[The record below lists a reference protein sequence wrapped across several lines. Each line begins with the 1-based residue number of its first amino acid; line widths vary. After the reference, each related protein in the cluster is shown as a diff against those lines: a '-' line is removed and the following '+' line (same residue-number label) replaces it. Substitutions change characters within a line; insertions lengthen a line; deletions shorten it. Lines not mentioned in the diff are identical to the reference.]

1 MVRATRSWCTTDL
14 QAFLL
19 APSITPIANVNGKWD
34 AMPAKFTRR
43 LAIAGPIAMAAG
55 LSARSATA
63 EAYPSRTITLVVP
76 YGAGSGVDTTAR
88 IIAPSLGQSL
98 NQAVVVINKPGAGA
112 IVGTEYVSHQ
122 APDGYTLLLSS
133 VDMVIGPALY
143 KNLPYDAARDFTPI
157 TELATVPLFVIVK
170 GDSPIRSVQDLITAI
185 RAHPEKANYSSG
197 SALFWVTTE
206 LFLLK
211 AGVKATRVPY
221 RDAGAMTL
229 AVMGGEVLFAIS
241 GAGPVI
247 TNARSGSIRVL
258 ATTVPHRVP
267 IFPDVPTL
275 AEVGIPGI
283 DVSGWHGIWAPAKTP
298 PQIIKTLDQTIR
310 EVLASP
316 PVRKAIDNLN
326 LIIVGSS
333 TADFQ
338 TEINSKLALWKDLA
352 KKSNISAEL

>member
-1 MVRATRSWCTTDL
+1 
-14 QAFLL
+14 
-19 APSITPIANVNGKWD
+19 
-34 AMPAKFTRR
+34 MPAKYTRR
-43 LAIAGPIAMAAG
+43 LIVAGPIAAAAG
-55 LSARSATA
+55 LVARSALA
-63 EAYPSRTITLVVP
+63 EGYPSRTITLVVP

-88 IIAPSLGQSL
+88 IIAPGLGKYLKQS
-98 NQAVVVINKPGAGA
+98 VVVINKPGAGA
-112 IVGTEYVSHQ
+112 IVGTEYASHQ

-133 VDMVIGPALY
+133 VDMVIGPAIY
-143 KNLPYDAARDFTPI
+143 KKLPYDAERDFMPVAEI
-157 TELATVPLFVIVK
+157 ATVPLFVIVK
-170 GDSPIRSVQDLITAI
+170 GDSPIKTVPDLIAAI
-185 RAHPEKANYSSG
+185 KAHPEKANYSSG

-211 AGVKATRVPY
+211 AGIKATRVPY

-283 DVSGWHGIWAPAKTP
+283 DVSGWHGIWAPAETS
-298 PQIIKTLDQTIR
+298 PQIIKTLNQAIR
-310 EVLASP
+310 AILASP
-316 PVRKAIDNLN
+316 PVRTAMHNLN
-326 LIIVGSS
+326 LIIVGNT

-338 TEINSKLALWKDLA
+338 KEITSKLALWKDLA
-352 KKSNISAEL
+352 TKSNISEEL